1 MAKEKKTKDQRKP
14 AADLAAKNRQL
25 QESLRRLEGEL
36 QVQLDRGNRLAA
48 DYANFQRRSEEEAR
62 LVARRANDE
71 TLQRLFPIFDSFYL
85 AIKHSPEEVMTKPNL
100 SAENRRLIVQYIQG
114 INLIERQ
121 MEEVLGSLGLE
132 RILAKGEPFDP
143 ERHEAV
149 SYEPNSEVL
158 PDTVIDETETGWLI
172 DGVVVKPAKVR
183 VSKGSGS

>member
-1 MAKEKKTKDQRKP
+1 MAKEKKIKDRGKP
-14 AADLAAKNRQL
+14 AADLAAKNHQL
-25 QESLRRLEGEL
+25 QESLRRLEDEL

-85 AIKHSPEEVMTKPNL
+85 AIKHSPEEIMEKPNL
-100 SAENRRLIVQYIQG
+100 GPENRKLIVQYIQG
-114 INLIERQ
+114 IKLIERQ
-121 MEEVLGSLGLE
+121 LEEVLSNLGLM
-132 RILAKGEPFDP
+132 RIVAKGQLFDP

-149 SYEPNSEVL
+149 SYEPNGEV
-158 PDTVIDETETGWLI
+158 PPETVIEEIETGWLI

-183 VSKGSGS
+183 VSKGHNA